1 MYKYMPNSH
10 LFRNTIVNNDNVKEI
25 FTLKSLIQF
34 ISLWK
39 TPGNKLKKIKT
50 TVKTPQ
56 PSRITSRKITES
68 KNWTD
73 KTGLNCIRLVVSKH
87 HFDALREWA
96 TSRNTQREWF
106 LQKLNSL
113 GRTVSSCYKLADTP
127 TTSVRWRRISG
138 STEKV
143 LTAVDVSESL

>member
-25 FTLKSLIQF
+25 YTLKSLIKLS
-34 ISLWK
+34 SLWK

-56 PSRITSRKITES
+56 PSRTTSRKRTES

-73 KTGLNCIRLVVSKH
+73 KTGLNCIRLVVSNH
-87 HFDALREWA
+87 DFDALREWA
-96 TSRNTQREWF
+96 TSRNTQKEW
-106 LQKLNSL
+106 
-113 GRTVSSCYKLADTP
+113 LAL
-127 TTSVRWRRISG
+127 I
-138 STEKV
+138 
-143 LTAVDVSESL
+143 TAEVQ